1 MLSFAA
7 IRKEIALKIGSL
19 SGFKQTNQTPDL
31 FGRTAESIAHKGFAV
46 QMASAQGVDERQ
58 RRAIGVYTSSRII
71 VYFAYRLRPLDAY
84 PTDYDNAL
92 DSEGLVINKVLEAYA
107 TNNKFTLR
115 YLASNRQVTE
125 SQEYIIIQ
133 LEFNALHSI

>member
-1 MLSFAA
+1 MAESVYNSFPSQVVSDLE
-7 IRKEIALKIGSL
+7 KSSFYYGLKIA
-19 SGFKQTNQTPDL
+19 K
-31 FGRTAESIAHKGFAV
+31 AIESEWFAK
-46 QMASAQGVDERQ
+46 S
-58 RRAIGVYTSSRII
+58 
-71 VYFAYRLRPLDAY
+71 
-84 PTDYDNAL
+84 
-92 DSEGLVINKVLEAYA
+92 